1 MKNMKTIINKILLVV
16 TFGVLLIAC
25 NKEGEMVKLGTTA
38 VPGVLTT
45 SVSTVVLTKP
55 NLTMEAFKASFTP
68 ADFGFSAAATN
79 TLQIA
84 KAGTSFAGAKEIIL
98 EAGVT
103 SRSLTHLELNDIL
116 LAMNFVPE
124 VAANVECRVK
134 STITSSVAAVYTN
147 VKTMSVTPFALK
159 GTLYMPGA
167 YQGWDPTTADSLV
180 SATGDGVY
188 KGVILF
194 TAKAQEFKLLKKKS
208 WGAPE
213 YGSGASAGSIAVAGG
228 NLVGP
233 SAFTTD
239 GVTYATESFLV
250 TADLNTNKIVY
261 ELQSWGLIGSATS
274 GGWGSDVNMKCN
286 NNNGKWSL
294 TTTLVAG
301 EVKFRRNHNWG
312 VNLGGSGG
320 VLSDGGA
327 NIGVAAAGSY
337 TFVLDPV
344 AKTYTMVKN

>member
-1 MKNMKTIINKILLVV
+1 MKTIINKILLLV

-25 NKEGEMVKLGTTA
+25 KKEGEMVTLGSTA

-45 SVSTVVLTKP
+45 SVSSVVLSKP
-55 NLTMEAFKASFTP
+55 NLAVEAVKASFTS

-84 KAGTSFAGAKEIIL
+84 KAGTSFAAPKEIIL
-98 EAGVT
+98 EAGAT
-103 SRSLTHLELNDIL
+103 SKSLTHLEMNDIL
-116 LAMNFVPE
+116 LAMNFAPE
-124 VAANVECRVK
+124 VAANVDFRVK
-134 STITSSVAAVYTN
+134 STISSSVAAVYTN
-147 VKTMSVTPFALK
+147 VKTVSVTPFALK

-180 SATGDGVY
+180 SATGDGIY
-188 KGVILF
+188 KGIILF
-194 TAKAQEFKLLKKKS
+194 TATSQEFKLLKKKS

-213 YGSGASAGSIAVAGG
+213 YGAGASAGSIAVGGG

-233 SAFTTD
+233 TGFTTD
-239 GVTYATESFLV
+239 GVTYSSESFLV
-250 TADLNTNKIVY
+250 TADLNTNTIVY
-261 ELQSWGLIGSATS
+261 ELQSWGLIGSATP
-274 GGWGSDVNMKCN
+274 GGWGSDVNMKYN
-286 NNNGKWSL
+286 NSNGKWSI
-294 TTTLVAG
+294 TTTLAAG
-301 EVKFRRNHNWG
+301 EVKFRKNHNWG

-327 NIGVAAAGSY
+327 NIAVAAAGSY

-344 AKTYTMVKN
+344 AKTYTMTKN

>member
-1 MKNMKTIINKILLVV
+1 MKTLINKILLVI
-16 TFGVLLIAC
+16 TFGALLISC
-25 NKEGEMVKLGTTA
+25 KKEGEIVTLGATA

-45 SVSTVVLTKP
+45 SVTNVVLSKP
-55 NLTMEAFKASFTP
+55 NLAVEAVKASFTS
-68 ADFGFSAAATN
+68 ADFGFNAAATN

-84 KAGTSFAGAKEIIL
+84 KAGTNFAAPKEIIL

-103 SRSLTHLELNDIL
+103 AKSLTHLELNDIL

-134 STITSSVAAVYTN
+134 SIISPSVAAVYTN

-167 YQGWDPTTADSLV
+167 YQGWDPSSADSLV
-180 SATGDGVY
+180 SATGDGIY

-194 TAKAQEFKLLKKKS
+194 TASAQEFKLLKKKS

-213 YGSGASAGSIAVAGG
+213 YGTGASAGSIAEGGG

-233 SAFTTD
+233 TAFITD
-239 GVTYATESFLV
+239 GVTYTSESFLV
-250 TADLNTNKIVY
+250 IADLNTNKIIY

-274 GGWGSDVNMKCN
+274 GGWGSDVNMKCS

-294 TTTLVAG
+294 TTNLVVG
-301 EVKFRRNHNWG
+301 EVKFRKNHNWG

-327 NIGVAAAGSY
+327 NIAVAVAGSY